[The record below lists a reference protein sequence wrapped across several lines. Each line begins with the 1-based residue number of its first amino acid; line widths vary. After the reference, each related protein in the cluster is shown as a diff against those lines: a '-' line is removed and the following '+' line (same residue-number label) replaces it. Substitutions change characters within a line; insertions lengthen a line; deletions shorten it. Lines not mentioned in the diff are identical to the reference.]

1 MLAIT
6 QSKSRR
12 DQILQVLTAA
22 IRAVDPR
29 SAVRGQMKL
38 AGGSLQIAG
47 RGYHLGELNRIFVV
61 GGGKAGTPMAAAVY
75 EILGG
80 RIAAGVVNVKQGHTA
95 RAGSWEARFEER
107 PAAPPGGDVCFS
119 TRGGRH
125 PDTSAGA
132 QLRVAIGPI
141 VIVEA
146 GHPVPDAAGQAG
158 AERIVELLEG
168 LTARDLVIVLISGGG
183 SALLP
188 LPANG
193 VSLAEYQALTGQL
206 LRCGAD
212 ITEIN
217 TVRKHC
223 SRLQGGQ
230 LARLAAPAQ
239 VATLILSDVV
249 GTPLDAIASGPTVP
263 DRSSFVDALA
273 VLERYGITDHVPPA
287 VRDHLCR
294 GAAGRIPDTPKPG
307 DPLFGDI
314 NNVVI
319 GDNASAGRAAVAE
332 ARRLGFRSM
341 LLTTFLQ
348 GEAREVGKV
357 AAGLAQ
363 GMACGQSDF
372 APPACLVMGGETT
385 VTIRGHTTGAQSE
398 GTGGRNQELALA
410 AAIALEGYS
419 LPPGSEVAVV
429 SLGTDGTDGP
439 TDAAGG
445 IATGDTIARAV
456 ALGLDARA
464 ALAANDSYHFLGA
477 LGDLI
482 VTGPTQTNVNDL
494 ILVFAFS
501 S

>member
-1 MLAIT
+1 VSIG
-6 QSKSRR
+6 
-12 DQILQVLTAA
+12 VLHRERIIAVLDAA

-29 SAVRGQMKL
+29 AAVRVHVARSGDVLRIGDRSYSL
-38 AGGSLQIAG
+38 AEID
-47 RGYHLGELNRIFVV
+47 RVFVV
-61 GGGKAGTPMAAAVY
+61 GGGKAGAPMAAAIH
-75 EILGG
+75 EILPE
-80 RIAAGVVNVKQGHTA
+80 RITTGTVNVKYGHH
-95 RAGSWEARFEER
+95 AGAGDWQVRFEHR
-107 PAAPPGGDVCFS
+107 PLVDSSVRPDAASLPAPV
-119 TRGGRH
+119 
-125 PDTSAGA
+125 DT
-132 QLRVAIGPI
+132 GPI

-146 GHPVPDAAGQAG
+146 GHPVPDAAGLAG
-158 AERIVELLEG
+158 AQCIAALLHG
-168 LTARDLVIVLISGGG
+168 LTERDLVVVLISGGG

-188 LPANG
+188 LPADAIT
-193 VSLAEYQALTGQL
+193 LADYQALTGLL

-230 LARLAAPAQ
+230 LARLAAPAH

-263 DRSSFVDALA
+263 DRSSFADAWRI
-273 VLERYGITDHVPPA
+273 LERYGIAEQAPA
-287 VRDHLCR
+287 AICGHLRR
-294 GAAGRIPDTPKPG
+294 GVAGLIPDTPKPG
-307 DPLFGDI
+307 DPLFERV

-319 GDNASAGRAAVAE
+319 GENASAGRAAVAE
-332 ARRLGFRSM
+332 AKRLGFTAA

-348 GEAREVGKV
+348 GEAREVGRV
-357 AAGLAQ
+357 VTGLAQ
-363 GMACGQSDF
+363 GIASGQSDF
-372 APPACLVMGGETT
+372 SPPVCLVLGGETT
-385 VTIRGHTTGAQSE
+385 VTIRGK

-410 AAIALEGYS
+410 AAIALEGYP
-419 LPPGSEVAVV
+419 LPPGVEVAVV

-445 IATGDTIARAV
+445 IVTGDSVARSR

-464 ALAANDSYHFLGA
+464 ALDANDSYHLLGA

-494 ILVFAFS
+494 IFVFVFRN
-501 S
+501 